1 MKCLLNSTGSIN
13 TTENQQALFFFYFMG
28 EKILIVLML
37 ALIDYFHF
45 IFTILHSKGAFN

>member
-13 TTENQQALFFFYFMG
+13 TTENQQALFFYFMG
-28 EKILIVLML
+28 EKTLIVLML

-45 IFTILHSKGAFN
+45 IFTVLHSKGAFN